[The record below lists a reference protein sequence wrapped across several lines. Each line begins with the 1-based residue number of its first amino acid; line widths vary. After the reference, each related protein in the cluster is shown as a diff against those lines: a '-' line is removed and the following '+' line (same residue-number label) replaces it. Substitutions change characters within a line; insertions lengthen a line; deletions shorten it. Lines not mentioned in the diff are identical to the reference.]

1 MKCLIQWGWEF
12 GSRFSGKAHS
22 FKMNGQ
28 IKEIKIKNVQ
38 FEVEDHE
45 VAEAVSQWGEVLE
58 CRRLM
63 AGIYG
68 YF

>member
-1 MKCLIQWGWEF
+1 
-12 GSRFSGKAHS
+12 
-22 FKMNGQ
+22 MNGQ
-28 IKEIKIKNVQ
+28 MKEIKIKNVQ

-45 VAEAVSQWGEVLE
+45 VAEAVSQWGVVIE

-68 YF
+68 DF